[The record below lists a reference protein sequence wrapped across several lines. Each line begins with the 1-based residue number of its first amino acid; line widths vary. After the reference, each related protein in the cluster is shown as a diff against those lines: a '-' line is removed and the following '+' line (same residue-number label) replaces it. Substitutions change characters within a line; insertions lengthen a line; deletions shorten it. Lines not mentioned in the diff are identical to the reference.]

1 MRCLAMTRSILIL
14 VAILVLS
21 FGLQGCG
28 PFQKYKKAYEIAI
41 EQKDRIEENYAI
53 LQSKLAEL
61 EEANSKLEEK
71 VVELQDIND
80 QLIGVVNSRGDV
92 RDLFRRYSGKGCVMR
107 DRVVV
112 LRA

>member
-41 EQKDRIEENYAI
+41 EQKNRIEESYAI

-71 VVELQDIND
+71 VVE
-80 QLIGVVNSRGDV
+80 IGRASCRERGKIMELDKE
-92 RDLFRRYSGKGCVMR
+92 L
-107 DRVVV
+107 DRKNEDTKTQ
-112 LRA
+112 AIE